1 MSKILIIG
9 DSFVGKGRPIHDS
22 WVDIIWDNFESV
34 YVDSQ
39 PSRDV
44 QTVLDK
50 WVVSIPNLR
59 EDDSL
64 IIMLPT
70 FLRTRLPFNE
80 THFWDDKLTGNFT
93 STNRFVGIHKYQPS
107 VDLIDV
113 FESEKDDY
121 NKIIQTMQLINSSKA
136 ASLNYLDIISSL
148 YKITPCKV
156 LIFSWDEMDEK
167 LDIIEDKSKIE
178 KNLGYLGTSHDEY
191 IKTNGN
197 SGRKHDH
204 HWDDQTHILFA
215 NYVKNNI
222 KQKII

>member
-9 DSFVGKGRPIHDS
+9 DSFVGKGRPTHDS
-22 WVDIIWDNFESV
+22 WVDIIIDNFKLT
-34 YVDSQ
+34 YIDSQ
-39 PSRDV
+39 PSRDA

-50 WVVSIPNLR
+50 WIVSIPNLNS
-59 EDDSL
+59 DDSL

-80 THFWDDKLTGNFT
+80 THFWDDHDAGNLTP
-93 STNRFVGIHKYQPS
+93 TNRFVGIHKYQPS

-113 FESEKDDY
+113 FEPEKDDY

-136 ASLNYLDIISSL
+136 ARLNYLDVIGSL

-178 KNLGYLGTSHDEY
+178 KSLGHLGTSHDEY
-191 IKTNGN
+191 IRTNGKT
-197 SGRKHDH
+197 GREHDH
-204 HWDDQTHILFA
+204 HWDDKTHVLFA
-215 NYVKNNI
+215 DYIKN
-222 KQKII
+222 KLK

>member
-9 DSFVGKGRPIHDS
+9 DSFVGKSRPIHDT
-22 WVDIIWDNFESV
+22 WVDIIIDNFNSV

-50 WVVSIPNLR
+50 WIVSIPNLNS
-59 EDDSL
+59 DDSL

-70 FLRTRLPFNE
+70 FLRTRLPYNE
-80 THFWDDKLTGNFT
+80 THFWDDHNAGNLT
-93 STNRFVGIHKYQPS
+93 SINRFVGIHKYQKS

-178 KNLGYLGTSHDEY
+178 KNLGHLGSAHDEY

-197 SGRKHDH
+197 KGREHDH
-204 HWDDQTHILFA
+204 HWDDETQILFA
-215 NYVKNNI
+215 NYIKN
-222 KQKII
+222 KLK

>member
-9 DSFVGKGRPIHDS
+9 DRFVGKGRPIHDT
-22 WVDIIWDNFESV
+22 WVDIIIDNFELT

-50 WVVSIPNLR
+50 WIVSIPNLNS
-59 EDDSL
+59 DDSL

-70 FLRTRLPFNE
+70 FLRTRLPYNE
-80 THFWDDKLTGNFT
+80 THFWDNRHAGKLT
-93 STNRFVGIHKYQPS
+93 STNRFVGIHKYQKS

-167 LDIIEDKSKIE
+167 LDIIEDNSKIQ
-178 KNLGYLGTSHDEY
+178 KNLGYLGSAHDEY
-191 IKTNGN
+191 IKTNGK
-197 SGRKHDH
+197 SGREHDH
-204 HWDDQTHILFA
+204 HWDDKTHILFA
-215 NYVKNNI
+215 DYIKN
-222 KQKII
+222 KLK

>member
-9 DSFVGKGRPIHDS
+9 DSFVGKGRPIYDS
-22 WVDIIWDNFESV
+22 WVDIIMDNFKLT
-34 YVDSQ
+34 YIDSQ
-39 PSRDV
+39 PSRDA

-50 WVVSIPNLR
+50 WIVSIPNLNP
-59 EDDSL
+59 DDLL

-70 FLRTRLPFNE
+70 FLRTRLPYNE
-80 THFWDDKLTGNFT
+80 IHFWNDHNTGNFT
-93 STNRFVGIHKYQPS
+93 SINRFVGIHKYQKS

-191 IKTNGN
+191 IRTNGKT
-197 SGRKHDH
+197 GRENDH
-204 HWDDQTHILFA
+204 HWDDKTHVLFA
-215 NYVKNNI
+215 DYIKN
-222 KQKII
+222 KLK